1 MLKVM
6 AVDDEADIL
15 YVTRIM
21 LEREG
26 YKVDEASSGEE
37 CLDKIKDK
45 RPDVILMDVKLPG
58 IDGWEVAKKIKED
71 EETSS
76 ISIVMFTAKSAQEDI
91 DTSFNYAGAEWH
103 LPRPFEKET
112 LIDILKIVDEG
123 PQDIMKKIEKVVEKE
138 TRRKELLKMMNPKI
152 MNYKYEF

>member
-6 AVDDEADIL
+6 TVDDEADIL
-15 YVTRIM
+15 YITRTM

-37 CLDKIKDK
+37 CLKKIKDK
-45 RPDVILMDVKLPG
+45 RPDVILLDVKLPG

-71 EETSS
+71 EETRS
-76 ISIVMFTAKSAQEDI
+76 IPIVMFTAKSAQEDI

-103 LPRPFEKET
+103 LPRPFKRET

-123 PQDIMKKIEKVVEKE
+123 PQDIMKKIEKVVETEK
-138 TRRKELLKMMNPKI
+138 RRKELLKMMNPKI
-152 MNYKYEF
+152 MKYKYEF

>member
-6 AVDDEADIL
+6 TVDDEADIL
-15 YVTRIM
+15 YVTRTM

-37 CLDKIKDK
+37 CLGKIRDK

-71 EETSS
+71 EETRS
-76 ISIVMFTAKSAQEDI
+76 IPIVMFTAKSAQEDI

-103 LPRPFEKET
+103 LSRPFKRET

-123 PQDIMKKIEKVVEKE
+123 PQDIMKKIEKVVETEK
-138 TRRKELLKMMNPKI
+138 RRKELLKMMNPKI
-152 MNYKYEF
+152 MNYQYEF